1 MGLPLRLFPEK
12 PNLNFLRFRFFGY
25 TLSILITIL
34 TAVLFFSEGFNLGID
49 FSGGI
54 VLEVRTES
62 KHTIEDFRTQLSE
75 YGYGGAVIQ
84 NFGQDSIMIRIPPHS
99 STEHSEEVKNIQA
112 LLQTHIDPAIEF
124 RKVDYV
130 GPKVGSELIANSFKA
145 MFFALIAMLAYI
157 WFRFD
162 WQFGIGAVIALVHDA
177 LATLGFFL
185 FTQYD
190 FDLSSVAAIML
201 VIGYSINDT
210 VVIYDRIRENLRKYK
225 NKTLIEILNTS
236 INETLSRT
244 IMTVATTLLA
254 CLSLALLGGEVLE
267 GFSMALLFGIAFG
280 TYSSIFVSVP
290 LLLLTGLKTSKAA

>member
-1 MGLPLRLFPEK
+1 MLPLRLLPK
-12 PNLNFLRFRFFGY
+12 SPNLNFLKFRFVGY
-25 TLSILITIL
+25 SISVLVTIAT
-34 TAVLFFSEGFNLGID
+34 TALFFSEGLNLGID

-54 VLEVRTES
+54 VMEIRSDQKVD
-62 KHTIEDFRTQLSE
+62 IENFRNNLADH
-75 YGYGGAVIQ
+75 GYGGAIIQ
-84 NFGQDSIMIRIPPHS
+84 NFGVDSVMVRIPPIG
-99 STEHSEEVKNIQA
+99 EAANQAQEVKDIQE
-112 LLQTHIDPAIEF
+112 LIRTSLDPNVEF
-124 RKVDYV
+124 RRVDYV
-130 GPKVGSELIANSFKA
+130 GPKVGDELVANSLKA
-145 MFFALIAMLAYI
+145 TMVALAGMLAYI

-162 WQFGIGAVIALVHDA
+162 WQFGVGAVIALLHDA
-177 LATLGFFL
+177 TATLGFFL

-210 VVIYDRIRENLRKYK
+210 VVIYDRVRENLRKYK
-225 NKTLIEILNTS
+225 NKPLIEILNMS

-254 CLSLALLGGEVLE
+254 SFALVLLGGEVLR

-290 LLLLTGLKTSKAA
+290 LLLVTGLKANKQA